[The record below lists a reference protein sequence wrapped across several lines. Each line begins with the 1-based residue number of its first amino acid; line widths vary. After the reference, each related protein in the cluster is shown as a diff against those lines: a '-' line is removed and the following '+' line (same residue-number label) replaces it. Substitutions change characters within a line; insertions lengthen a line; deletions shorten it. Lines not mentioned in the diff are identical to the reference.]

1 MNKVFIYY
9 YYYVV
14 FFLLQPLHTKAICP
28 QTPF

>member
-9 YYYVV
+9 YFYV